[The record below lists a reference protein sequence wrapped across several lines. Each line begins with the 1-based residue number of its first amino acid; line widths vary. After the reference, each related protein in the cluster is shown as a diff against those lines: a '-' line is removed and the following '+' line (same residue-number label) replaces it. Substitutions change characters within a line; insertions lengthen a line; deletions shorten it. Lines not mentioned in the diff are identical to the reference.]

1 MMISK
6 LKEFIFK
13 VCKGAIVMLGQFFK
27 VLLTDI
33 TNVAILGWLC
43 IILGHWSLCGK
54 IRSFEVNTK
63 YNWSTTVQS
72 WVLDWKFLTFL

>member
-6 LKEFIFK
+6 LKEFIFE
-13 VCKGAIVMLGQFFK
+13 VCKGVILMFGQSFK

-43 IILGHWSLCGK
+43 IILGHWSLWQ
-54 IRSFEVNTK
+54 N
-63 YNWSTTVQS
+63 Q
-72 WVLDWKFLTFL
+72 KF